1 MDGYHADVDIGDC
14 QSLLEQTLWRLGNV
28 DDANTLRCHFS
39 LLDVFLQSMLCIL
52 ELALDTIQSSTR
64 YVVVLEKMVGITLCD
79 SLNVMVW
86 CDDCYVTL
94 GTCVGGLVP
103 YLIGLDMD
111 GRAIEA
117 NCTLET
123 NQMLNK
129 KITL

>member
-1 MDGYHADVDIGDC
+1 M
-14 QSLLEQTLWRLGNV
+14 EQTLWRLGNV
-28 DDANTLRCHFS
+28 GNTNSLRCHFS
-39 LLDVFLQSMLCIL
+39 LFDVFFQLMLCIL
-52 ELALDTIQSSTR
+52 ELAVDTFQSTTR
-64 YVVVLEKMVGITLCD
+64 HIMVLEKMVGITLCN
-79 SLNVMVW
+79 SLIIMV
-86 CDDCYVTL
+86 CGNDGHCLL
-94 GTCVGGLVP
+94 GTRVGGLAT